1 LSATGDVGG
10 FKHDNFAVSPP
21 MMMTNP
27 ISGTGTGLDWAGQN
41 PKLMVRTGN
50 TRPFGA
56 TSADGGSSWTPFGTA
71 VRSSLKAAIS
81 AEGGV
86 IYLSNAQY
94 SLDHGTTFVATATSG
109 TGSLPSEGMSA
120 IYADKVRPK
129 VFYAFQAGTGNFYS
143 TYKADGA
150 QDGHTWILMNQAGP
164 LPASSAGTVLPVYS
178 VAGDIWLTQASAFV
192 PFDRLRRHLDACECG
207 GTAGLLTA
215 VMTIA
220 AGASASSARIP
231 RSSCTGHTAAY
242 RASSGPPIRAL
253 RGCGPATTHTIT
265 VARTIR
271 RLSWPIRAS
280 SDGSTW
286 ARTGAGSSTAIWP
299 GELARREGRFIDWR
313 GYRRREL
320 HIIDL

>member
-1 LSATGDVGG
+1 V
-10 FKHDNFAVSPP
+10 NV
-21 MMMTNP
+21 
-27 ISGTGTGLDWAGQN
+27 
-41 PKLMVRTGN
+41 
-50 TRPFGA
+50 
-56 TSADGGSSWTPFGTA
+56 
-71 VRSSLKAAIS
+71 
-81 AEGGV
+81 
-86 IYLSNAQY
+86 
-94 SLDHGTTFVATATSG
+94 
-109 TGSLPSEGMSA
+109 
-120 IYADKVRPK
+120 
-129 VFYAFQAGTGNFYS
+129 
-143 TYKADGA
+143 
-150 QDGHTWILMNQAGP
+150 
-164 LPASSAGTVLPVYS
+164 
-178 VAGDIWLTQASAFV
+178 
-192 PFDRLRRHLDACECG
+192 G

-220 AGASASSARIP
+220 AGAPHARD
-231 RSSCTGHTAAY
+231 AY
-242 RASSGPPIRAL
+242 PTLFVYGTYSGVQGISGPPIRAL